1 MEQTK
6 QTLYRELDN
15 LTDSIDSE
23 KAVIG
28 GLLLDSSCV
37 DEVAGSGLSPSDF
50 SNKHLS
56 ILYQHILDM
65 IDKNEPVD
73 PLTLRHWIKEWGL
86 KNKEQRFTTE
96 YNNFPF
102 LAGLME
108 ECIGTENISVYAK
121 HIRNCRIKNEIE
133 QLKFKIEYDNYQET
147 VDTIHSLES
156 DLLNQ
161 ADDSMKSIV
170 SKTIDYIEDVN
181 QHGTGLS
188 SGFMSLDALTNGFRP
203 GSLNVLAGRPAMGKS
218 TLALNI
224 ASFIANTKNVV
235 FYSLEMSQVQLT
247 MKMVSSETEIPL
259 SVVEKGEL
267 KPDQNEKFYT
277 SLAKCGDK
285 NMTIIDKS
293 GLTIENIFSMSKKL
307 NSERKIDIILIDY
320 LQIMKYNKGNEV
332 SELGNI
338 TRELKHLARVLEIPI
353 ILLSQLSRGVESR
366 ENKRPFMSD
375 LRSSGEIEQD
385 ADTIMFVYRD
395 DYYHD
400 DSPDRGL
407 AELIVAKNRM
417 GQSGFVKCN
426 FEGKYSKFSDQEL
439 DIYGKK

>member
-1 MEQTK
+1 MQNI
-6 QTLYRELDN
+6 TLHRQLKSKKDS
-15 LTDSIDSE
+15 TDSE
-23 KAVIG
+23 RAVIG
-28 GLLLDSSCV
+28 GLLIDPTCI
-37 DEVAGSGLSPSDF
+37 DEVAGTGLITTDF
-50 SNKHLS
+50 NSKELGL
-56 ILYQHILDM
+56 LYQYILDM
-65 IDKNEPVD
+65 LDEDEKVD
-73 PLTLRHWIKEWGL
+73 PLSLRNWIDRDGDHSGEWTG
-86 KNKEQRFTTE
+86 
-96 YNNFPF
+96 FPY
-102 LAGLME
+102 LATMME
-108 ECIGTENISVYAK
+108 ECIGIENIGVYSN
-121 HIRNCRIKNEIE
+121 HIRTCRINNDIE
-133 QLKFKIEYDNYQET
+133 SLKFKIDYSNYQDT
-147 VDTIHSLES
+147 VTQIQSLES
-156 DLLNQ
+156 ELIDQNQ
-161 ADDSMKSIV
+161 DSMKTIV
-170 SKTIDYIEDVN
+170 GKTIDYIEDVN
-181 QHGTGLS
+181 KYGTGLS
-188 SGFMSLDALTNGFRP
+188 SGFESLDALTNGFRE

-224 ASFIANTKNVV
+224 ASHLSDTKNVL
-235 FYSLEMSQVQLT
+235 FFSLEMSQVQLA
-247 MKMVSSETEIPL
+247 MKMISSYTEIAL
-259 SVVEKGEL
+259 NTVEKGHLNSNDEQ
-267 KPDQNEKFYT
+267 KWYEG
-277 SLAKCGDK
+277 LAKVGNK

-293 GLTIENIFSMSKKL
+293 GLSMANIFSMSKKL

-338 TRELKHLARVLEIPI
+338 TRELKHLAKLLEIPVI
-353 ILLSQLSRGVESR
+353 VLSQLSRGVESR

-385 ADTIMFVYRD
+385 ADLIMFVYRD

>member
-1 MEQTK
+1 MQN
-6 QTLYRELDN
+6 LILRRELKN
-15 LTDSIDSE
+15 KKDSGDSE
-23 KAVIG
+23 RAVIG
-28 GLLLDSSCV
+28 GLLIDSTCI
-37 DEVAGSGLSPSDF
+37 DEVGGTGLLSSDF
-50 SNKHLS
+50 SSKEYGL
-56 ILYQHILDM
+56 LYQYILDM
-65 IDKNEPVD
+65 VDEDEKVD
-73 PLTLRHWIKEWGL
+73 PLNLRNWIDREGNHSGDWTG
-86 KNKEQRFTTE
+86 
-96 YNNFPF
+96 FPY
-102 LAGLME
+102 LCTLME
-108 ECIGTENISVYAK
+108 ECIGIENISIYAN
-121 HIRNCRIKNEIE
+121 HIRTCRINNEIE
-133 QLKFKIEYDNYQET
+133 SLKFKIDFNNYQET
-147 VDTIHSLES
+147 VDQIQSLES
-156 DLLNQ
+156 ELIDQNQ
-161 ADDSMKSIV
+161 DSMRIIV
-170 SKTIDYIEDVN
+170 GKTIDYIDDVN
-181 QHGTGLS
+181 KYGTGLS
-188 SGFMSLDALTNGFRP
+188 SGFQSLDALTNGFRE

-224 ASFIANTKNVV
+224 ASHLSETKNVL
-235 FYSLEMSQVQLT
+235 FFSLEMSQVQLA
-247 MKMVSSETEIPL
+247 MKMASCYTEIAL
-259 SVVEKGEL
+259 NTVERGQLNAEQSEKWYKG
-267 KPDQNEKFYT
+267 
-277 SLAKCGDK
+277 LAKIGNK

-293 GLTIENIFSMSKKL
+293 GLSMKNIFSMSKKL

-338 TRELKHLARVLEIPI
+338 TRELKHLAKLLEIPI
-353 ILLSQLSRGVESR
+353 IVLSQLSRGVESR

-385 ADTIMFVYRD
+385 ADLIMFVYRD